1 MDVEI
6 RLVEVLALS
15 LRASALAEKYRRS
28 ISVQEANRESRN
40 DDAEALIR
48 EASQYS
54 LNNSRSSI
62 VKSAA

>member
-15 LRASALAEKYRRS
+15 LRASALAEKYRA
-28 ISVQEANRESRN
+28 SVQETDRESRN

-54 LNNSRSSI
+54 LNNPRSSI